1 MKPSLSLLLLLQI
14 SSICPQSRDQDLAVL
29 APPDQPDFPLALES
43 FNKYKKG
50 RQAFSEIIGSRL

>member
-29 APPDQPDFPLALES
+29 APADQPDFPLAVES
-43 FNKYKKG
+43 FNKYK
-50 RQAFSEIIGSRL
+50 

>member
-29 APPDQPDFPLALES
+29 AADQPDFPLAVES
-43 FNKYKKG
+43 FNKYK
-50 RQAFSEIIGSRL
+50 